1 MNSKKYPQIT
11 VRLTPTAEKDLRRLA
26 RSRSRS
32 HGQIVREALALY
44 ASVNTKSQSIGSD
57 WLPWIQEI

>member
-11 VRLTPTAEKDLRRLA
+11 VRLTPTAERNLRHLA

-44 ASVNTKSQSIGSD
+44 MSVRTQSQSIGGD
-57 WLPWIQEI
+57 WLP